1 MLKICLFVY
10 EALRVDL
17 LLMHVNGQRTVKLNI
32 KSPNTEFLY
41 TENMN
46 LPFEKHEEDL
56 WVCRNVFYRG
66 RAGANL
72 TSHNIAEQMD
82 HILLPLHSNNHSDW
96 VLICTVFWGG
106 FCFGHRRSNQACKHT
121 LPLIIQCV
129 HQPINT
135 LNS

>member
-1 MLKICLFVY
+1 MLRICLFVY

-17 LLMHVNGQRTVKLNI
+17 LLMHINGQRAVRLKI
-32 KSPNTEFLY
+32 KRPNTEFLY

-72 TSHNIAEQMD
+72 TSHDIAEQMD

-96 VLICTVFWGG
+96 VLIYTGF
-106 FCFGHRRSNQACKHT
+106 FCFGHRRSNQACKHA
-121 LPLIIQCV
+121 LPLIIQSV
-129 HQPINT
+129 HQAINT